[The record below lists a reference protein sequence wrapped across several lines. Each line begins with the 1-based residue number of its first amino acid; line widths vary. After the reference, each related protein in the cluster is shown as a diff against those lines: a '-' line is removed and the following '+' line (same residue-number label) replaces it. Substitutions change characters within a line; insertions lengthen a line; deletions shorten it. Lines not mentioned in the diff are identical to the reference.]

1 MTIGVLDWQPFS
13 YSRSTPPFL
22 EHEGVV
28 LGEVKAKIYTYQL
41 MLSKYE
47 ISNDI
52 NQKRSEVDSVRDS

>member
-1 MTIGVLDWQPFS
+1 
-13 YSRSTPPFL
+13 L